1 MANLFIAAIVSMV
14 IGIIMTAN
22 VFFPTY
28 KGVNTSNVGGS
39 GSAFS
44 SSELGLWNVLGIAV
58 IIGLVVGAFNMFG
71 LI

>member
-14 IGIIMTAN
+14 IGLILTAN

-28 KGVNTSNVGGS
+28 KTSNTTGWS
-39 GSAFS
+39 T
-44 SSELGLWNVLGIAV
+44 SETSLWNVLGLAV

>member
-14 IGIIMTAN
+14 IGLIMTAN

-28 KGVNTSNVGGS
+28 KGANTTGWN
-39 GSAFS
+39 
-44 SSELGLWNVLGIAV
+44 SSELSLWNVLGLSV